1 STYGVF
7 EYNKEFK
14 DVTKDNWAYDVVNV
28 LASRHIIKGV
38 DSETFVPNAKI
49 TRAEFAALMIRAL
62 GIEEEPYKGEFNDVR
77 EGAWYANAIEAA
89 YKAGIMLGDG
99 KNMRP
104 DDPITREEMTAVIM
118 RVYGKLAEYKE
129 DSIGNTTFSDNN
141 NISEWA
147 KNVVANAVKLG
158 IVRGYEDNTFKP
170 KDNATRAEAA
180 AMLYRI
186 LEKTG
191 NI

>member
-1 STYGVF
+1 
-7 EYNKEFK
+7 
-14 DVTKDNWAYDVVNV
+14 
-28 LASRHIIKGV
+28 
-38 DSETFVPNAKI
+38 
-49 TRAEFAALMIRAL
+49 AEFAALMIRAL
-62 GIEEEPYKGEFNDVR
+62 GIEEEPYKGEFNDVK
-77 EGAWYANAIEAA
+77 EGTWYANAIEAA